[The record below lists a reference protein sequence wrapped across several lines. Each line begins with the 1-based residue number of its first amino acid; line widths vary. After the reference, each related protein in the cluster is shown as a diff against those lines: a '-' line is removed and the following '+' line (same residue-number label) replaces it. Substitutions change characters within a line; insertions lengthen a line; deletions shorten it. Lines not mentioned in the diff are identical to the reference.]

1 MGDIPLFPI
10 KYMPNTG
17 KHRYLVEK
25 KTFNLLKQYQELLAN
40 NNENPGINLRAS
52 INYFLAELRNEKT
65 YDPKKELS
73 LEDREILKKIP
84 PEAFFQLLMNSR
96 EPIIDAEFQ
105 KIGANEIWN
114 EFEYDIL
121 GRLCSYVEGVDV
133 YDNGRWGPKE
143 GVGDARYVAKPHSI
157 SLLCVPGAILRKNS
171 RDSETLV
178 EEDGINEAKYK
189 ALYKEKLLT
198 AFYQANESAK
208 QKGNRAFITT
218 PVIGEGASAGNFKG
232 KTAKYFYNTLAEL
245 LEEHPEWNNIACVW
259 IDGYQ
264 SNLCKDETIQSTL
277 LRIRNTGNENQN
289 EKHALFSESPYG
301 DLGQLSKASEYAE
314 SAEEEAQFSQY
325 ARFKIFAWDHFSF
338 EGNDWLAGV
347 RTTDEANM
355 ASCNALSILFGEE
368 GEYRQY
374 PNKEEYA
381 YFPPKG
387 FDSWWDCFMQQ
398 KDEVKQ
404 SIEDRLYVL
413 ENGELTLRPDPK
425 QALKELKQDINSP
438 TEKPEQPDES
448 KSEKPEQTDESK
460 PEKPEQTDESK
471 SEKTKQT
478 DESKP
483 EKPEQT
489 DESKSEESEQLDE
502 SKSEKSKQPDEP
514 KNSEQ
519 SNKSQSE
526 NSKKPDQKAIL
537 ANIVGTLIK
546 NIETKSGKRFT
557 SGINSK
563 KVQRLKDIQTRINSE
578 DEIKTGSK
586 KLKEYTQ
593 NIMKICKIKRNPIHF
608 WRSPDSVKEY
618 VVLLKENNI
627 KFTPKTKTPKPKP
640 E

>member
-1 MGDIPLFPI
+1 
-10 KYMPNTG
+10 
-17 KHRYLVEK
+17 
-25 KTFNLLKQYQELLAN
+25 
-40 NNENPGINLRAS
+40 
-52 INYFLAELRNEKT
+52 
-65 YDPKKELS
+65 
-73 LEDREILKKIP
+73 
-84 PEAFFQLLMNSR
+84 MNSR
-96 EPIIDAEFQ
+96 EPRVYAEFQ
-105 KIGANEIWN
+105 KIGANEKWN

-121 GRLCSYVEGVDV
+121 SRLCSYVEGVDV
-133 YDNGRWGPKE
+133 YDNGRWGKK
-143 GVGDARYVAKPHSI
+143 GVGDARYVTQPHSI
-157 SLLCVPGAILRKNS
+157 SLLCVPGAILKENS

-208 QKGNRAFITT
+208 QKGKRAFITT
-218 PVIGEGASAGNFKG
+218 PVIGDGAFAGSFRG

-245 LEEHPEWNNIACVW
+245 LKEHPEWNNIASIW
-259 IDGYQ
+259 IDGYL

-289 EKHALFSESPYG
+289 KDHALFSGYPYS

-314 SAEEEAQFSQY
+314 SAEEEAQFSQCD
-325 ARFKIFAWDHFSF
+325 RFKIFAWDHFSY
-338 EGNDWLAGV
+338 EGNDWIGGT

-374 PNKEEYA
+374 AHEEEYA
-381 YFPPKG
+381 YLPKEFG
-387 FDSWWDCFMQQ
+387 TWWECFTQQ

-438 TEKPEQPDES
+438 KLTSPDYQSNADESKSEKPEQPDES
-448 KSEKPEQTDESK
+448 KSEKTKQPDESKPEKTKQPDESK
-460 PEKPEQTDESK
+460 PEKPEQTDE
-471 SEKTKQT
+471 
-478 DESKP
+478 
-483 EKPEQT
+483 
-489 DESKSEESEQLDE
+489 
-502 SKSEKSKQPDEP
+502 P
-514 KNSEQ
+514 KNPEQ

-526 NSKKPDQKAIL
+526 NSKKPDQKTIL

-563 KVQRLKDIQTRINSE
+563 KVQQLKNIQTHINSE
-578 DEIKTGSK
+578 DEIKTGSE

-593 NIMKICKIKRNPIHF
+593 NIMNICKIKRNPIHF
-608 WRSPDSVKEY
+608 WRSPNSVKEY
-618 VVLLKENNI
+618 LTLLKENNI
-627 KFTPKTKTPKPKP
+627 KFTPKTKTPKPK
-640 E
+640 